1 MSDVVIIDDEQVEQ
15 VLLKRLVAKVGTEIS
30 VTGFSYAE
38 DAISYLRSP
47 ERKIPSLIFVDINMP
62 RMDGF
67 QFAES
72 FAGLYPEL
80 KGGSQV
86 WVMSNSI
93 DPRDRERAEASKSV
107 SGYVEK
113 TCSDEDFMK
122 IIRDAVLPVTPS

>member
-1 MSDVVIIDDEQVEQ
+1 MPDVLVIDDEQVEQ
-15 VLLKRLVAKVGTEIS
+15 VLLTRLISKVDSNIG

-38 DAISYLRSP
+38 EAISYLRSP
-47 ERKIPSLIFVDINMP
+47 ERKIPGLIFVDINMP

-67 QFAES
+67 QFADS

-93 DPRDRERAEASKSV
+93 DPRDRERAESSASV
-107 SGYVEK
+107 SGYLDK
-113 TCSDEDFMK
+113 TCSDEEFMD
-122 IIRDAVLPVTPS
+122 IVRNALAIV